1 MSLLVGHVPTQ
12 LWLWF
17 DLKVIC
23 FEEAVEPTV
32 ISSTKIRSGW
42 SCLFKGDFQHHR
54 ETVSKRRNNNNNDNN
69 NNNNNNNKNN
79 NNKSNVDDDNNSNL
93 LNFLAVNYWMDDSDY
108 NKIK

>member
-12 LWLWF
+12 LRLWF

-42 SCLFKGDFQHHR
+42 RCLFKGDFQHHR
-54 ETVSKRRNNNNNDNN
+54 ETDS
-69 NNNNNNNKNN
+69 
-79 NNKSNVDDDNNSNL
+79 KSNVDDDNNGNL
-93 LNFLAVNYWMDDSDY
+93 FNFLAVNYWMDDSDY